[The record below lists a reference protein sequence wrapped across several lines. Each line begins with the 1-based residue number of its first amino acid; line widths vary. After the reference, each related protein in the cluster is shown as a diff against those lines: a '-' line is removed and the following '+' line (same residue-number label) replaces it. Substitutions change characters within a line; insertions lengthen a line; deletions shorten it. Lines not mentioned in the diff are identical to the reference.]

1 MKKYLCKS
9 LALSMTFLNLCNPVL
24 ALSEDIQ
31 QENVTNNESNLK
43 SYAIKG
49 AKIVG
54 GIFVA
59 MLAGA
64 GVYSSLNIG
73 KRWILKNENM
83 KRLGVDKEIY
93 DSMYK
98 VYHTRDLLSR
108 DFTVQDREN
117 FAEYIYGMYRILD
130 EEPRFIPDNFA
141 NVKMSK
147 EEVKIYT
154 CIQLV
159 YVGFFRDDVKISG
172 DKNSLRDIDRVYIDN
187 AFGAF
192 KESDFYKKRNIK
204 EDSEE
209 GRLIKYHEL
218 LRNLLLSGELTILH
232 SDREKDKPNSADDI
246 AKIESIGIKGI
257 EGIEGNYLEKFGEK
271 LNEIL
276 SELSGFRYSEETLEE
291 QKKQQQK
298 KEQKKKEQKKKEQ
311 KKKKRKNLN
320 PRQTQIQT
328 TQKTQALPPIP
339 SVPLL
344 SSDDAL
350 NFSAENICKSIDA
363 LCEGFK
369 NNVIKVKIPKF
380 IRCDKSLLCEFGVLE
395 MYNHRILRIGTFKLR
410 LEEESRLLGE
420 YCDKINFF
428 LKKSKIKNSKIGES
442 LSKLNT
448 AINQA
453 KMVSDRIIEE
463 NVL

>member
-232 SDREKDKPNSADDI
+232 SDREEDKPNSADDI
-246 AKIESIGIKGI
+246 AKIESIGIKG
-257 EGIEGNYLEKFGEK
+257 NYLEKFGEK

-276 SELSGFRYSEETLEE
+276 SELSEFRYSEKMLEK
-291 QKKQQQK
+291 QKKQSQEKQ
-298 KEQKKKEQKKKEQ
+298 EESES
-311 KKKKRKNLN
+311 LSDADSDDSESECTDDEEDPISSPP
-320 PRQTQIQT
+320 PRH
-328 TQKTQALPPIP
+328 

-380 IRCDKSLLCEFGVLE
+380 IRCDKSLLHEFGVLE
-395 MYNHRILRIGTFKLR
+395 MYNDRILRIGTFELP
-410 LEEESRLLGE
+410 LEKESRLLGE

>member
-9 LALSMTFLNLCNPVL
+9 LALSMTFLNLCNPVS

-172 DKNSLRDIDRVYIDN
+172 DKNGLRDIDRVYIDN
-187 AFGAF
+187 AFRAF
-192 KESDFYKKRNIK
+192 MESDFYKRRNIK
-204 EDSEE
+204 EDSKESYM
-209 GRLIKYHEL
+209 IKYYEFIK
-218 LRNLLLSGELTILH
+218 NLLLPNESVIWYFDGKELRTKNVYDLG
-232 SDREKDKPNSADDI
+232 SLSPEW
-246 AKIESIGIKGI
+246 IKGD
-257 EGIEGNYLEKFGEK
+257 YLEKFKEE
-271 LNEIL
+271 LDAII
-276 SELSGFRYSEETLEE
+276 SELRGSVYISREDLEGPDP
-291 QKKQQQK
+291 K
-298 KEQKKKEQKKKEQ
+298 
-311 KKKKRKNLN
+311 
-320 PRQTQIQT
+320 
-328 TQKTQALPPIP
+328 
-339 SVPLL
+339 
-344 SSDDAL
+344 SDP
-350 NFSAENICKSIDA
+350 SAEGLVAKAKDKEEKICKSINK
-363 LCEGFK
+363 LREEFQ
-369 NNVIKVKIPKF
+369 NNVIKVRFPKSV
-380 IRCDKSLLCEFGVLE
+380 RCSKEMLDKFNVLE
-395 MYNHRILRIGTFKLR
+395 LYDYRILRIGTFKLN
-410 LEEESRLLGE
+410 LEEEWQLLEG
-420 YCDKINFF
+420 CM
-428 LKKSKIKNSKIGES
+428 ES
-442 LSKLNT
+442 LELNPNSIPAGNIATSLEKLRE
-448 AINQA
+448 AIRKA
-453 KMVSDRIIEE
+453 RR
-463 NVL
+463 VLSEIMNEKKVN

>member
-1 MKKYLCKS
+1 MKKYMCKS
-9 LALSMTFLNLCNPVL
+9 LALGMTLLNLCNPVL

-31 QENVTNNESNLK
+31 QENVINSESNLK

-98 VYHTRDLLSR
+98 VYHTRDLLRR

-257 EGIEGNYLEKFGEK
+257 EGNYLEKFGEK

-291 QKKQQQK
+291 QKKQSQEKQ
-298 KEQKKKEQKKKEQ
+298 EESESSSDSDSDSPEGVSTDDEEDPISSPP
-311 KKKKRKNLN
+311 
-320 PRQTQIQT
+320 PRQPVTS
-328 TQKTQALPPIP
+328 PPP
-339 SVPLL
+339 SL
-344 SSDDAL
+344 DDAL
-350 NFSAENICKSIDA
+350 NSSAENICKSIDA

-380 IRCDKSLLCEFGVLE
+380 IRCDKSLLHEFGVLE
-395 MYNHRILRIGTFKLR
+395 MYNDRILRIGTFELP
-410 LEEESRLLGE
+410 LEKESRLLGE

>member
-9 LALSMTFLNLCNPVL
+9 LALSMTFLNLCNPVS

-172 DKNSLRDIDRVYIDN
+172 DKNGLRDIDRVYIDN
-187 AFGAF
+187 AFRAF
-192 KESDFYKKRNIK
+192 MESDFYKRRNIK

-291 QKKQQQK
+291 QKKQK
-298 KEQKKKEQKKKEQ
+298 KKKKKKE
-311 KKKKRKNLN
+311 RKNLN

-380 IRCDKSLLCEFGVLE
+380 IRCDKSLLHEFGVLE
-395 MYNHRILRIGTFKLR
+395 MYNDRILRIGTFELP
-410 LEEESRLLGE
+410 LEKESRLLGE

-448 AINQA
+448 AIDQA
-453 KMVSDRIIEE
+453 KMVSDRIIKE

>member
-1 MKKYLCKS
+1 MKKYMCKS
-9 LALSMTFLNLCNPVL
+9 LALSMTLLNLCNPVL

-31 QENVTNNESNLK
+31 QENVTNNEGNFK

-98 VYHTRDLLSR
+98 VYHTRDLLRR

-154 CIQLV
+154 CIHLV

-276 SELSGFRYSEETLEE
+276 SELSGFRYSKKMLEE
-291 QKKQQQK
+291 QKKQSQEKQ
-298 KEQKKKEQKKKEQ
+298 EESES
-311 KKKKRKNLN
+311 LSDADSDDSESECTDDEEDPISSPP
-320 PRQTQIQT
+320 PRH
-328 TQKTQALPPIP
+328 

-350 NFSAENICKSIDA
+350 NSSAENICKLIDA

-395 MYNHRILRIGTFKLR
+395 MYNYRYRILRIGTFELPLKK
-410 LEEESRLLGE
+410 ESRLLGE

-428 LKKSKIKNSKIGES
+428 LKKNKIKNSKIGES

-448 AINQA
+448 AIDQA
-453 KMVSDRIIEE
+453 KMVSDRIIKE

>member
-1 MKKYLCKS
+1 MKKYMCKF
-9 LALSMTFLNLCNPVL
+9 LALNMVVLNLCNPVL

-31 QENVTNNESNLK
+31 QENVTNNEGNFK

-257 EGIEGNYLEKFGEK
+257 EGNYLEKFGEK

-291 QKKQQQK
+291 QKKQSQEKQ
-298 KEQKKKEQKKKEQ
+298 EESESSSDSDSDSPEGVSTDDEEDPISSPP
-311 KKKKRKNLN
+311 
-320 PRQTQIQT
+320 PRQPVTS
-328 TQKTQALPPIP
+328 PPP
-339 SVPLL
+339 SL
-344 SSDDAL
+344 DDAL
-350 NFSAENICKSIDA
+350 NSSAENICKSIDA

-380 IRCDKSLLCEFGVLE
+380 IRCDKSLLHEFGVLV
-395 MYNHRILRIGTFKLR
+395 MYNDRILRIGTFELP
-410 LEEESRLLGE
+410 LEKESRLLGE